1 MVSKLLTV
9 RVEIVRP
16 ELEKSQE
23 EQIKELKE
31 KLQEKEQELV
41 RLQVSYGYET
51 TINNELCDLLR
62 SHKIPFRP
70 ALEAAKRRK
79 W

>member
-1 MVSKLLTV
+1 MITL
-9 RVEIVRP
+9 RVELARP
-16 ELEKSQE
+16 ELEKQQQKIIQE
-23 EQIKELKE
+23 LRQ

-41 RLQVSYGYET
+41 RLQISYGYET
-51 TINNELCDLLR
+51 TVNNELCDLLR
-62 SHKIPFRP
+62 AHKISFRP

>member
-1 MVSKLLTV
+1 MRLELA
-9 RVEIVRP
+9 RP
-16 ELEKSQE
+16 EREKKQQE
-23 EQIKELKE
+23 IIQELKK

-51 TINNELCDLLR
+51 TVNNELCDLLR
-62 SHKIPFRP
+62 EHKISFRP

>member
-1 MVSKLLTV
+1 MSKLLTL
-9 RVEIVRP
+9 RVEIVRS
-16 ELEKSQE
+16 EKEKQQE
-23 EQIKELKE
+23 ELIQELKK

-51 TINNELCDLLR
+51 TVNNELCDLLR
-62 SHKIPFRP
+62 EHKIPFRP